1 MRQLQ
6 ESVGREQKKPRA
18 FSAYPLAV
26 ASVACDGGNGLT
38 GQNGLYASVDLH
50 EQLLGL
56 KGAAGEGV
64 FGAVEQA
71 ESAGGSDPK
80 LAVGG
85 QVKGPDARAREAS
98 VAHSRS

>member
-6 ESVGREQKKPRA
+6 ESVGREQKEPRA
-18 FSAYPLAV
+18 CSANPFAV
-26 ASVACDGGNGLT
+26 ASVGCDGGNGLP
-38 GQNGLYASVDLH
+38 GQNGLHAAVDLH
-50 EQLLGL
+50 EQLLGF
-56 KGAAGEGV
+56 KGAASEGV

-85 QVKGPDARAREAS
+85 QVKGPDARARKAS